1 MTYGSLPKKA
11 QILRFGRNE
20 PQAFAISLIKKNT
33 IIKKNHYL
41 CPINPDVMK
50 IFVLLPR
57 IPYPLE
63 KGDKLRAFNQIKQL
77 AKHNEIILCALNDNG
92 KVNEQDAFRALQ
104 PYCQSIN
111 FVRIPKL
118 QILWGLLRAFLKG
131 LPMQCGYFYNRKAAK
146 RIDKLIQKHKPDM
159 LYGQLL
165 RVAEYIRHK
174 KTPKSIDYQDIF
186 SYGMKRRA
194 DIASFVT
201 RPIYNMEYRRLARYE
216 AAVFDDFDVRTII
229 SEPDRKLFPHEKR
242 NEILIIPNGVDHD
255 FFKPQEREKNY
266 DLVFTGNMSYPPNV
280 NAVEY
285 LANDILPI
293 VWKSRPETTLY
304 IAGATPDPKV
314 KKVASERIIVSGWL
328 DDIRDAYAQSRVFI
342 APMRIGTGL
351 QNKLL
356 EAMSMR
362 LPAITSPLANA
373 SLGAKPNEEILV
385 SSNAEE
391 MAQNILTLLIN
402 TEKAEQIA
410 QAGFDF
416 TNRVYDW
423 GRATERLEEAMVAVV
438 GANPRVR
445 PE

>member
-1 MTYGSLPKKA
+1 MSPNSK
-11 QILRFGRNE
+11 E
-20 PQAFAISLIKKNT
+20 
-33 IIKKNHYL
+33 
-41 CPINPDVMK
+41 MK

-57 IPYPLE
+57 IPFPLE

-77 AKHNEIILCALNDNG
+77 AKHNEIVLCALNDNA
-92 KVNEQDAFRALQ
+92 KVSEQDAFRALQ

-111 FVRIPKL
+111 FIRFNKL
-118 QILWGLLRAFLKG
+118 QILLGLVRAFFKG

-146 RIDKLIQKHKPDM
+146 KVNALIAKHKPDM

-174 KTPKSIDYQDIF
+174 DIPKAIDYQDIF

-194 DIASFVT
+194 DIASFIT
-201 RPIYNMEYRRLARYE
+201 RPIYNMEYRRLKHYE
-216 AAVFDDFDVRTII
+216 ASIFDDFDVRTII
-229 SEPDRKLFPHEKR
+229 SEPDRKLFPHDKR
-242 NEILIIPNGVDHD
+242 DEILIIPNGVDHD
-255 FFKPQEREKNY
+255 FFKPMEREKKYN
-266 DLVFTGNMSYPPNV
+266 LVFTGNMSYPPNV

-285 LANDILPI
+285 LANEILPI

-314 KKVASERIIVSGWL
+314 KKAASERIIVSGWL

-373 SLGAKPNEEILV
+373 SLGAKPNEEILIG
-385 SSNAEE
+385 SNAQE
-391 MAQNILTLLIN
+391 MAQHIITLL
-402 TEKAEQIA
+402 TDTQKAEQIA

-423 GRATERLEEAMVAVV
+423 GRATERLEEAMVAAV
-438 GANPRVR
+438 GVSHPADNKTQAP
-445 PE
+445 

>member
-1 MTYGSLPKKA
+1 MRRIAIHIILRILRAIIKYSLNLLPKSY
-11 QILRFGRNE
+11 E
-20 PQAFAISLIKKNT
+20 
-33 IIKKNHYL
+33 
-41 CPINPDVMK
+41 MK
-50 IFVLLPR
+50 IFILLPR

-77 AKHNEIILCALNDNG
+77 AKHNEIVLCALNDNA
-92 KVNEQDAFRALQ
+92 KVSEQDAFRALQ

-111 FVRIPKL
+111 FIRFNKL
-118 QILWGLLRAFLKG
+118 QILLGLVRAFFKG

-146 RIDKLIQKHKPDM
+146 KVNALIAKHKPDM

-174 KTPKSIDYQDIF
+174 DIPKTIDYQDIF

-216 AAVFDDFDVRTII
+216 AAIFDDFDVRTII

-242 NEILIIPNGVDHD
+242 DEILIIPNGVDHD
-255 FFKPQEREKNY
+255 FFKPMEREKKY

-285 LANDILPI
+285 LANEILPI
-293 VWKSRPETTLY
+293 VWKTRPETTLY

-314 KKVASERIIVSGWL
+314 KKAASDKIIVSGWL

-373 SLGAKPNEEILV
+373 SLGAKPDEEILIG
-385 SSNAEE
+385 SNAQE
-391 MAQNILTLLIN
+391 MAQNIISLLTN

-423 GRATERLEEAMVAVV
+423 GKATERLEEAMKSITKQTH
-438 GANPRVR
+438 PQ
-445 PE
+445 

>member
-1 MTYGSLPKKA
+1 MGHKPSAIGKNMLHKEKSL
-11 QILRFGRNE
+11 
-20 PQAFAISLIKKNT
+20 SLSPNF
-33 IIKKNHYL
+33 
-41 CPINPDVMK
+41 DEMK

-57 IPYPLE
+57 IPFPLE

-77 AKHNEIILCALNDNG
+77 AKHNEIVLCALNDNP
-92 KVNEQDAFRALQ
+92 KVNEQDAFHALQ
-104 PYCQSIN
+104 PFCQSIN
-111 FVRIPKL
+111 FIRITKP
-118 QILWGLLRAFLKG
+118 QIALDLVRAFFKG
-131 LPMQCGYFYNRKAAK
+131 LPLQCGYFYNRKAAK
-146 RIDKLIQKHKPDM
+146 KVNALIAKHKPDM

-165 RVAEYIRHK
+165 RTAEYIRYK
-174 KTPKSIDYQDIF
+174 DLPKAIDYQDIF

-201 RPIYNMEYRRLARYE
+201 RPVFTMEYRRLCRYE
-216 AAVFDDFDVRTII
+216 AAIFNDFDVRTII
-229 SEPDRKLFPHEKR
+229 SAPDRALFPHEKR
-242 NEILIIPNGVDHD
+242 DEILIVPNGVDH
-255 FFKPQEREKNY
+255 EKYHPMDCEKQY

-285 LANDILPI
+285 LADEIMPI
-293 VWKSRPETTLY
+293 VWKILPETKLY

-314 KKVASERIIVSGWL
+314 KKAACDRIIVSGWL

-356 EAMSMR
+356 EAMSMH

-385 SSNAEE
+385 GSNAQE
-391 MAQNILTLLIN
+391 MAQHIITLLTDN
-402 TEKAEQIA
+402 DKAERLA

-423 GRATERLEEAMVAVV
+423 GKATGILEDAMKQAL
-438 GANPRVR
+438 
-445 PE
+445 

>member
-1 MTYGSLPKKA
+1 MRRIAIHIILRILRAIIKYSLNLLPKSD
-11 QILRFGRNE
+11 E
-20 PQAFAISLIKKNT
+20 
-33 IIKKNHYL
+33 
-41 CPINPDVMK
+41 MK

-77 AKHNEIILCALNDNG
+77 AKHNEIVLCALNDNA

-111 FVRIPKL
+111 FVRISKL
-118 QILWGLLRAFLKG
+118 QILLGLLRAFVKG

-146 RIDKLIQKHKPDM
+146 KVNALISKHKPDI

-165 RVAEYIRHK
+165 RVAEYLRYKNI
-174 KTPKSIDYQDIF
+174 PKAIDYQDIF

-194 DIASFVT
+194 DIASPIT

-216 AAVFDDFDVRTII
+216 AAIFNDFDVRTII

-242 NEILIIPNGVDHD
+242 DEILIIPNGVDHD
-255 FFKPQEREKNY
+255 FFKPQEREKQY

-285 LANDILPI
+285 LANEILPI

-314 KKVASERIIVSGWL
+314 KKAASDKIIVSGWL

-373 SLGAKPNEEILV
+373 SLGAKPNEEILIG
-385 SSNAEE
+385 SNAQE
-391 MAQNILTLLIN
+391 MAQNIITLLTD
-402 TEKAEQIA
+402 TEKAEKIA

-416 TNRVYDW
+416 TNRIYDW
-423 GRATERLEEAMVAVV
+423 GKATERLEEAMKSITKQTH
-438 GANPRVR
+438 PQ
-445 PE
+445 

>member
-1 MTYGSLPKKA
+1 
-11 QILRFGRNE
+11 
-20 PQAFAISLIKKNT
+20 
-33 IIKKNHYL
+33 
-41 CPINPDVMK
+41 MK

-77 AKHNEIILCALNDNG
+77 AKHNEIVLCALNDNT
-92 KVNEQDAFRALQ
+92 KVSEQDAFHALQ
-104 PYCQSIN
+104 PYCQSISFISIN
-111 FVRIPKL
+111 KA
-118 QILWGLLRAFLKG
+118 QILLGLVRAFFKG
-131 LPMQCGYFYNRKAAK
+131 LPFQCGYFYNRKAAK
-146 RIDKLIQKHKPDM
+146 RIDMLITKHKPDM
-159 LYGQLL
+159 LFGQLL

-174 KTPKSIDYQDIF
+174 SIPKALDYQDIF

-194 DIASFVT
+194 DIASPVT
-201 RPIYNMEYRRLARYE
+201 RPIYDMEYRRLKRYE
-216 AAVFDDFDVRTII
+216 AAIFNDFDVRSII
-229 SEPDRKLFPHEKR
+229 SEPDRALFPHERR
-242 NEILIIPNGVDHD
+242 NEILIVPNGVDHD
-255 FFKPQEREKNY
+255 YFKPQEKEKKY

-285 LANDILPI
+285 LAHVIMPI
-293 VWKSRPETTLY
+293 VRMTLPETKLY

-314 KKVASERIIVSGWL
+314 KKAASARIIVSGWL
-328 DDIRDAYAQSRVFI
+328 DDIRDAYAESRIFI

-373 SLGAKPNEEILV
+373 SLGAKPDEEILV
-385 SSNAEE
+385 GDDAETL
-391 MAQNILTLLIN
+391 AQHIITLL
-402 TEKAEQIA
+402 TDKEKADHIA

-423 GRATERLEEAMVAVV
+423 GKATEKLEEEM
-438 GANPRVR
+438 RR
-445 PE
+445 ICLF

>member
-1 MTYGSLPKKA
+1 MSPKSD
-11 QILRFGRNE
+11 E
-20 PQAFAISLIKKNT
+20 
-33 IIKKNHYL
+33 
-41 CPINPDVMK
+41 MK

-77 AKHNEIILCALNDNG
+77 SKRNEIVLCALNDSP
-92 KVNEQDAFRALQ
+92 KVDEQDAFRALQ

-111 FVRIPKL
+111 FIRISKL
-118 QILWGLLRAFLKG
+118 QILLGLVRAFLKG
-131 LPMQCGYFYNRKAAK
+131 LPMQCGYFYNHRAAK
-146 RIDKLIQKHKPDM
+146 RINSLIVKHKPDI

-165 RVAEYIRHK
+165 RTAEYIRHK
-174 KTPKSIDYQDIF
+174 DIPKAIDYQDIF

-194 DIASFVT
+194 NIASFIT
-201 RPIYNMEYRRLARYE
+201 RPVFNMEYRRLKRFE
-216 AAVFDDFDVRTII
+216 AITFDQFDVRSII
-229 SEPDRKLFPHEKR
+229 SEPDRALFPHEKR
-242 NEILIIPNGVDHD
+242 DEILIIPNGVDHD
-255 FFKPQEREKNY
+255 FFKPQEREKKY

-285 LANDILPI
+285 LANDIMPI
-293 VWKSRPETTLY
+293 VWKALPETTLY

-314 KKVASERIIVSGWL
+314 KKAASERIIVSGWL

-373 SLGAKPNEEILV
+373 SLGAKPNEEILIGN
-385 SSNAEE
+385 NAEE
-391 MAQNILTLLIN
+391 MAQNIITLL
-402 TEKAEQIA
+402 TDKEKAERLA
-410 QAGFDF
+410 QTGYDF

-423 GRATERLEEAMVAVV
+423 GKATEKLEAAMQQQL
-438 GANPRVR
+438 NN
-445 PE
+445 

>member
-1 MTYGSLPKKA
+1 MLPKSY
-11 QILRFGRNE
+11 E
-20 PQAFAISLIKKNT
+20 
-33 IIKKNHYL
+33 
-41 CPINPDVMK
+41 MK
-50 IFVLLPR
+50 IFILLPR

-77 AKHNEIILCALNDNG
+77 AKHNEIVLCALNDNA
-92 KVNEQDAFRALQ
+92 KVSEQDAFRALQ

-111 FVRIPKL
+111 FIRFNKL
-118 QILWGLLRAFLKG
+118 QILLGLVRAFFKG
-131 LPMQCGYFYNRKAAK
+131 LPMQCGYFYNHKAAK
-146 RIDKLIQKHKPDM
+146 KVNALIAKHKPDM

-165 RVAEYIRHK
+165 RVSEYIRNK
-174 KTPKSIDYQDIF
+174 DIPKAIDYQDIF

-194 DIASFVT
+194 DIASFIT
-201 RPIYNMEYRRLARYE
+201 RPIYNMEYHRLARYE
-216 AAVFDDFDVRTII
+216 AAIFDNFDVRTII

-242 NEILIIPNGVDHD
+242 DEILIIPNGVDHD
-255 FFKPQEREKNY
+255 FFKPMERVKKY

-285 LANDILPI
+285 LANEILPI

-314 KKVASERIIVSGWL
+314 KKAASDKIIVSGWL

-373 SLGAKPNEEILV
+373 SLGAKPDDEILIG
-385 SSNAEE
+385 SNAQE
-391 MAQNILTLLIN
+391 MAQHIITLLTD

-423 GRATERLEEAMVAVV
+423 GKATERLEEEMKSITKQTH
-438 GANPRVR
+438 PQ
-445 PE
+445 

>member
-1 MTYGSLPKKA
+1 MSPKSD
-11 QILRFGRNE
+11 E
-20 PQAFAISLIKKNT
+20 
-33 IIKKNHYL
+33 
-41 CPINPDVMK
+41 MK

-77 AKHNEIILCALNDNG
+77 SKRNEIVLCALNDSP
-92 KVNEQDAFRALQ
+92 KVDEQNAFRALQ

-111 FVRIPKL
+111 FIRISKL
-118 QILWGLLRAFLKG
+118 QILLGLVRAFLKG
-131 LPMQCGYFYNRKAAK
+131 LPMQCGYFYNHRAAK
-146 RIDKLIQKHKPDM
+146 RINSLIVKHKPDI

-165 RVAEYIRHK
+165 RTAEYIRHK
-174 KTPKSIDYQDIF
+174 DIPKAIDYQDIF

-194 DIASFVT
+194 NIASFIT
-201 RPIYNMEYRRLARYE
+201 RPVFNMEYRRLKRFE
-216 AAVFDDFDVRTII
+216 AITFDQFDVRSII
-229 SEPDRKLFPHEKR
+229 SEPDRALFPHEKR

-255 FFKPQEREKNY
+255 FFKPQEREKKY

-285 LANDILPI
+285 LANDIMPI
-293 VWKSRPETTLY
+293 VWKTLPETTLY

-314 KKVASERIIVSGWL
+314 KKAASERIIVSGWL

-373 SLGAKPNEEILV
+373 SLGAKPNDEILIGN
-385 SSNAEE
+385 NAEE
-391 MAQNILTLLIN
+391 MAQNIITLL
-402 TEKAEQIA
+402 TDKEKAERLA
-410 QAGFDF
+410 QAGYDF

-423 GRATERLEEAMVAVV
+423 GKATERLEEEM
-438 GANPRVR
+438 GKLI
-445 PE
+445 

>member
-1 MTYGSLPKKA
+1 
-11 QILRFGRNE
+11 
-20 PQAFAISLIKKNT
+20 
-33 IIKKNHYL
+33 
-41 CPINPDVMK
+41 MK

-57 IPYPLE
+57 IPFPLE

-77 AKHNEIILCALNDNG
+77 AKHNEIVLCALNDNP
-92 KVNEQDAFRALQ
+92 KVNEQDAFHALQ

-111 FVRIPKL
+111 FIKITKP
-118 QILWGLLRAFLKG
+118 QILLGLVRAFLKG
-131 LPMQCGYFYNRKAAK
+131 LPMQCGYFYNRKAVK
-146 RIDKLIQKHKPDM
+146 KIDALIAKHKPDM
-159 LYGQLL
+159 LFGQLL

-174 KTPKSIDYQDIF
+174 DLPKAIDYQDIF

-201 RPIYNMEYRRLARYE
+201 RPIYNMEYRRLSRYE
-216 AAVFDDFDVRTII
+216 AAIFEDFDVKTII
-229 SEPDRKLFPHEKR
+229 SEPDKALFPHERR
-242 NEILIIPNGVDHD
+242 NEILVIPNGVDHD
-255 FFKPQEREKNY
+255 YFNPQEREKSY

-285 LANDILPI
+285 LANEILPI
-293 VWKSRPETTLY
+293 VWKTLPNVKLY

-314 KKVASERIIVSGWL
+314 KKAASERIIVSGWL

-362 LPAITSPLANA
+362 LPSITSPLANA
-373 SLGAKPNEEILV
+373 SLGAKPDEEILIGN
-385 SSNAEE
+385 NAEE
-391 MAQNILTLLIN
+391 MAQHIISLLTDQ
-402 TEKAEQIA
+402 EKAERLA
-410 QAGFDF
+410 LAGYNF

-423 GRATERLEEAMVAVV
+423 DKATAIMEHAMSQLTTK
-438 GANPRVR
+438 
-445 PE
+445 

>member
-1 MTYGSLPKKA
+1 
-11 QILRFGRNE
+11 
-20 PQAFAISLIKKNT
+20 
-33 IIKKNHYL
+33 
-41 CPINPDVMK
+41 MK

-57 IPYPLE
+57 IPFPLE

-77 AKHNEIILCALNDNG
+77 AKRNEIVLGALNDNA

-111 FVRIPKL
+111 FIKISKP
-118 QILWGLLRAFLKG
+118 QILLGLVRAFFKG
-131 LPMQCGYFYNRKAAK
+131 LPLQCGYFYNRKAAK
-146 RIDKLIQKHKPDM
+146 KVNALIAKHKPEM

-165 RVAEYIRHK
+165 RTAEYIRHK
-174 KTPKSIDYQDIF
+174 DIPKAIDYQDIF

-201 RPIYNMEYRRLARYE
+201 RPIYNMEYRRLTRYE
-216 AAVFDDFDVRTII
+216 AAIFDDFDVRSII
-229 SEPDRKLFPHEKR
+229 SEPDRNLFPHPKR
-242 NEILIIPNGVDHD
+242 DEILIIPNGVDHD
-255 FFKPQEREKNY
+255 FFKPMEREKQY

-285 LANDILPI
+285 LADEIMPI
-293 VWKSRPETTLY
+293 VWKTLPDTKLY

-314 KKVASERIIVSGWL
+314 KKAASDRIIVSGWL

-373 SLGAKPNEEILV
+373 SLGAKPDEEILIG
-385 SSNAEE
+385 SNAQE
-391 MAQNILTLLIN
+391 MAQHIFTLL
-402 TEKAEQIA
+402 TDKEKADRLA

-423 GRATERLEEAMVAVV
+423 GKATEKLEEAMYAIKHQRQF
-438 GANPRVR
+438 NLKH
-445 PE
+445 

>member
-1 MTYGSLPKKA
+1 MSPKSD
-11 QILRFGRNE
+11 E
-20 PQAFAISLIKKNT
+20 
-33 IIKKNHYL
+33 
-41 CPINPDVMK
+41 MK

-77 AKHNEIILCALNDNG
+77 AKRNEIVLCALNDNS

-111 FVRIPKL
+111 FIRISKP
-118 QILWGLLRAFLKG
+118 QILLGLVRAFLKG
-131 LPMQCGYFYNRKAAK
+131 LPMQCGYFYNHKAAK
-146 RIDKLIQKHKPDM
+146 RINNLIIKHKPDI

-165 RVAEYIRHK
+165 RTAEYIRHK
-174 KTPKSIDYQDIF
+174 DIPKAIDYQDIF

-194 DIASFVT
+194 NIASFIT
-201 RPIYNMEYRRLARYE
+201 RPVFNMEYRRLKRFE
-216 AAVFDDFDVRTII
+216 AITFDQFDVRSII
-229 SEPDRKLFPHEKR
+229 SEPDRALFPHEKR
-242 NEILIIPNGVDHD
+242 DEILIIPNGVDHD
-255 FFKPQEREKNY
+255 FFKPQNREKKY

-285 LANDILPI
+285 LANDIMPL
-293 VWKSRPETTLY
+293 VWKTLPETTLY

-314 KKVASERIIVSGWL
+314 KKAASERIIVSGWL

-373 SLGAKPNEEILV
+373 SLGAQPDEEVLIG
-385 SSNAEE
+385 SNAEE
-391 MAQNILTLLIN
+391 MAQNIITLL
-402 TEKAEQIA
+402 TDKEKAERLA
-410 QAGFDF
+410 QSGYDF

-423 GRATERLEEAMVAVV
+423 GKATERLEEAM
-438 GANPRVR
+438 RTLC
-445 PE
+445 